1 MKDFFKN
8 VLATLVALLLY
19 TMVFIFLT
27 FGIVGVISALGSG
40 SQKVFIKPNS
50 VLHLN
55 FKSDIVERASNSGL
69 DLSSLLG
76 DMQPSVG
83 LDEILKSI
91 ANAKD
96 DDNIKGIFI
105 ENDDVP
111 AGIATVDEIRE
122 AILDFKSS
130 GKFVYAYGNNL
141 SQTSYYLA
149 SSADKISLNPLG
161 ELIFKGLRSEIS
173 FYKGTLEKLGVE
185 VQVYR
190 HGKFKS
196 AVEPYLLSKMSDEN
210 RMQYQVMLDAMW
222 NKYVSAVSESRKITI
237 GSLNQIADKCLAQM
251 PNNAFELG
259 LVDGIMYRADAVD
272 DFATCLGIDDVE
284 ELNFVSV
291 KKYAKSKI
299 EIPLGKPKVAVV
311 YASGEI
317 VRTSSNYSTD
327 AEITPDA
334 YLEALKNVR
343 EDSTIKAVVLRVN
356 SPGGDAQVSDEI
368 WREVNLTKQVK
379 PVVVSMGDY
388 AASGGYYISCPASY
402 IVANEFTLTGSI
414 GVFGL
419 SLNLQKLMED
429 KLGITT
435 DVVKTNKLSDIGSST
450 RKATPAER
458 EIIQSNVE
466 SVYETFVSRVSN
478 GRNLASER
486 VDSIGQGRVWCAIDA
501 LRIGLIDSFGGLT
514 KAINIASD
522 MAGLADY
529 SIVDFPKQEDPFE
542 SLLKSLTEDVYVRK
556 MNTELGN
563 YANSAKYIRSLIE
576 SQGVQARMENTIEIY

>member
-8 VLATLVALLLY
+8 VFANIVALFLY
-19 TMVFIFLT
+19 TMVFFFLAVG
-27 FGIVGVISALGSG
+27 FVGVVSALGSG
-40 SQKVFIKPNS
+40 NQKIIIKPNS

-55 FKSDIVERASNSGL
+55 FKSDIVERASNNGI

-96 DDNIKGIFI
+96 DANIKGIFI
-105 ENDDVP
+105 ENDDIP
-111 AGIATVDEIRE
+111 AGIATVDEIRD
-122 AILDFKSS
+122 AILDFKLS
-130 GKFVYAYGNNL
+130 GKFVYAYGDNL

-149 SSADKISLNPLG
+149 SAADKVSLNPLG
-161 ELIFKGLRSEIS
+161 ELIFKGLRSEVS
-173 FYKGTLEKLGVE
+173 FYKGALEKLGVE
-185 VQVYR
+185 VQVFR

-196 AVEPYLLSKMSDEN
+196 AVEPYLLSRMSDEN
-210 RMQYQVMLDAMW
+210 RMQYQVMLSAMW
-222 NKYVSAVSESRKITI
+222 NKYVSAVSESRKIDN
-237 GSLNQIADKCLAQM
+237 GRLNQIADGCLAQM
-251 PNNAFELG
+251 PDDALSAG
-259 LVDGIMYRADAVD
+259 LVDGIMYRSDAVD
-272 DFATCLGIDDVE
+272 DFATCLGIDDAKKM
-284 ELNFVSV
+284 NFVSV
-291 KKYAKSKI
+291 KKYAKSKT
-299 EIPLGKPKVAVV
+299 ELQFGKPKVAVI

-317 VRTSSNYSTD
+317 VRATSNYSAD

-334 YLEALKNVR
+334 YLEALKTVR

-356 SPGGDAQVSDEI
+356 SPGGDAQVSDAI
-368 WREVNLTKQVK
+368 WREVELTKQVK

-435 DVVKTNKLSDIGSST
+435 DVVKTNKLSDMGSST

-458 EIIQSNVE
+458 EIIQRNVE
-466 SVYETFVSRVSN
+466 SVYETFVNRVSN
-478 GRNLASER
+478 GRNLAPES
-486 VDSIGQGRVWCAIDA
+486 VDSIGQGRVWCAVDA
-501 LRIGLIDSFGGLT
+501 LRIGLIDSFGGIT
-514 KAINIASD
+514 KAMKIASD
-522 MAGLADY
+522 MAGLDDY

-542 SLLKSLTEDVYVRK
+542 SVLKSLTEDVYARK
-556 MNTELGN
+556 MNMELGN
-563 YANSAKYIRSLIE
+563 YAKSAKYIRSLIE
-576 SQGVQARMENTIEIY
+576 SQGVQARMENTIYIY